1 MLEQKIEILYIDRN
15 PLQKM
20 GEMAGICWNAQV
32 DDPIA
37 NIRRALG
44 CIRADHGRVLEFVE
58 VTMAISG
65 ISCRLGRELYTHIGG
80 APTRLQRSTRY
91 VDESGFDYYE
101 PASCKDSPAYD
112 DAMKSSAKL
121 YAELLEAGVPREDAA
136 NVLPLGLDT
145 KIVWKVNLRT
155 LVNFF
160 NKRLCTRA
168 LKEIREFAVL
178 LKKTLEN
185 QSDEWDTISKKLFV
199 PSCEV
204 YKFMNPDLCFCRE
217 AKCCGRHPKI
227 DELVI
232 QGQANKRTEQ
242 PAVYHPRCID
252 RLDSFDLDTIRPAVD
267 RVANTAGMVSFAFT
281 GRDVTRCE
289 EMREIFLSIAHW
301 VTGDDS
307 DLAIRDE
314 DVMLQGQYGT
324 ELYITA
330 TCLNNWRSYR
340 DKVASLCIMNDT
352 TTGGVNWAF
361 AGGPNHA
368 DPVTPELC
376 VAKMREFLQSLPWN
390 GEIVPERLRRLARA

>member
-15 PLQKM
+15 PLEKM
-20 GEMAGICWNAQV
+20 GKMAGICWNAPV
-32 DDPIA
+32 DDA
-37 NIRRALG
+37 GKNVKRAID
-44 CIRADHGRVLEFVE
+44 CIKAEHGRVQEYVD
-58 VTMAISG
+58 VTMVISG

-101 PASCKDSPAYD
+101 PASCKDSPAYGE
-112 DAMKSSAKL
+112 AMETVGKK
-121 YAELLEAGVPREDAA
+121 YAELLDAGVPREDAA

-178 LKKTLEN
+178 LKKTLES
-185 QSDEWDTISKKLFV
+185 QSDEWDTISRMLFV

-204 YKFMNPDLCFCRE
+204 YKFMNPGLCFCRE

-232 QGQANKRTEQ
+232 QGQSMKQ

-252 RLDSFDLDTIRPAVD
+252 RLASFDLDAIRPAVD
-267 RVANTAGMVSFAFT
+267 RVTTTEGMISFAFT
-281 GRDVTRCE
+281 GRDVQRCE
-289 EMREIFLSIAHW
+289 AMREIFTSIAHW

-307 DLAIRDE
+307 DLVIRDE
-314 DVMLQGQYGT
+314 DVMLQGQYGA

-330 TCLNNWRSYR
+330 TCLNNGRSHR
-340 DKVASLCIMNDT
+340 DMVTSLCILNDMK
-352 TTGGVNWAF
+352 TGGVNWAF
-361 AGGPNHA
+361 TGGPTGA

-376 VAKMREFLQSLPWN
+376 VEMMRKFLQLLPWN
-390 GEIVPERLRRLARA
+390 G